1 MKSLKNSNKIWC
13 IIFVILF
20 IPLVIAL
27 NKVQKH
33 YTDKNEDELQGNISF
48 VSNRTDKSDELNK
61 LIEEFGKIHPN
72 VTVKLEL
79 IGDAEE
85 ILERKAS
92 LGDMA
97 DVTLVPSVIQG
108 KEFYKYFLPIDDL
121 GITKEKVYD
130 YSSGVGTDGKLY
142 TLTTSESWHGVIYN
156 KDIFKELGITRL
168 PTNQAEFLDVCNK
181 IKSNGIVPVA
191 LNYKQS
197 WIMGMWGD
205 IIPYLYNINFEKGVL
220 LNNED
225 ILGNDSAI
233 YKALNLARNI
243 YSNGYCE
250 EDPLNYEWRQCKED
264 ILDGKIAMI
273 IWNSDFIY
281 QLEDLGMGRDSIG
294 MFPLPDTNVINMTG
308 DYKIAINKNTK
319 YPEAAKEFLKYLFE
333 EDRYVKAVNIMSNS
347 KESERTKE
355 VLNNLNE
362 FNLPVKFQSD
372 KLLNET
378 DEDRKIYNKYYTLK
392 NSVGLNYCFIQSY
405 ITSENPEKL
414 REDMNSEW
422 REQRD
427 N

>member
-33 YTDKNEDELQGNISF
+33 YTDKNEDELQGDISF

-61 LIEEFGKIHPN
+61 LIEEFEKIHPN
-72 VTVKLEL
+72 V
-79 IGDAEE
+79 
-85 ILERKAS
+85 
-92 LGDMA
+92 
-97 DVTLVPSVIQG
+97 
-108 KEFYKYFLPIDDL
+108 
-121 GITKEKVYD
+121 
-130 YSSGVGTDGKLY
+130 

-392 NSVGLNYCFIQSY
+392 NSVGLNYRFIQSY